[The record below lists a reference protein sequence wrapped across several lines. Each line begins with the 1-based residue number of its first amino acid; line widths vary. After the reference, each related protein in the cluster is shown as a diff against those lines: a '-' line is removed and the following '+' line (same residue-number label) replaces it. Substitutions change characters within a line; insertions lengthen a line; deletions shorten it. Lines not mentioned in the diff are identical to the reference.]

1 MGRGKIEMKKI
12 ENVNSRQV
20 TFSKSRNRL
29 IKKAN
34 ELSFLCEVDVIVFSS
49 TVKVYYFSNGWVD
62 GEVFVLGFVFK
73 DSRLCLCV
81 DLVLSEKDLRLVV
94 DRRD

>member
-34 ELSFLCEVDVIVFSS
+34 ELSFLSPSRFTISPTEGKKDESFV
-49 TVKVYYFSNGWVD
+49 
-62 GEVFVLGFVFK
+62 VLGSFEIRIKVSFM
-73 DSRLCLCV
+73 SLCV
-81 DLVLSEKDLRLVV
+81 
-94 DRRD
+94 

>member
-49 TVKVYYFSNGWVD
+49 TVNVYYFSKGLIKKANELSFLCEVDVIVFSSTVKVYYFSSG
-62 GEVFVLGFVFK
+62 
-73 DSRLCLCV
+73 R
-81 DLVLSEKDLRLVV
+81 
-94 DRRD
+94 

>member
-1 MGRGKIEMKKI
+1 MGRGKIEIKKI

-20 TFSKSRNRL
+20 TFSKRRNRL

-34 ELSFLCEVDVIVFSS
+34 ELSFLCEVDVIVFSN
-49 TVKVYYFSNGWVD
+49 TVKVYYFSSGRAVLSTIDRVD

-73 DSRLCLCV
+73 DSRLCLRGFGFV
-81 DLVLSEKDLRLVV
+81 
-94 DRRD
+94 

>member
-49 TVKVYYFSNGWVD
+49 TVNVYYFSKGRAVLSTIDRVD
-62 GEVFVLGFVFK
+62 GEVFVLGFV
-73 DSRLCLCV
+73 
-81 DLVLSEKDLRLVV
+81 
-94 DRRD
+94 

>member
-1 MGRGKIEMKKI
+1 MIEKMGRGKIEMKKI

-49 TVKVYYFSNGWVD
+49 TVKVYYFSSG
-62 GEVFVLGFVFK
+62 
-73 DSRLCLCV
+73 R
-81 DLVLSEKDLRLVV
+81 
-94 DRRD
+94 

>member
-12 ENVNSRQV
+12 ENVNSRHV
-20 TFSKSRNRL
+20 TFSKSSNGL

-49 TVKVYYFSNGWVD
+49 TVKVYYFSSGREETRV
-62 GEVFVLGFVFK
+62 VFP
-73 DSRLCLCV
+73 
-81 DLVLSEKDLRLVV
+81 LRATFYVV
-94 DRRD
+94 SAYFYLLKRFE

>member
-1 MGRGKIEMKKI
+1 MGRGKIEIKKI

-20 TFSKSRNRL
+20 TFSKRRNRL

-34 ELSFLCEVDVIVFSS
+34 ELSFLCEVDVIVFSN
-49 TVKVYYFSNGWVD
+49 TVKVYYFSSGRQVLSTIDRVD

-73 DSRLCLCV
+73 DSRLCLRGFGFV
-81 DLVLSEKDLRLVV
+81 
-94 DRRD
+94 